1 MGARSKTGTPDNG
14 PSGMSDPF
22 ASGWGAGAK
31 PGPRAAA
38 SPRLLLRRLRQALA
52 APGDGQQRLDQIVTL
67 IAQSMAAE
75 VCSVYLMRGQDTLEL
90 SATEGLKREAVGRS
104 KLKLGEGLVGVTARE
119 GRPVITAKAR
129 EHPDFRYLPET
140 GEEIYSSFLG
150 VPIQKLGKTMGVLV
164 VQNERAVSYREEDSE
179 ALALVAMVIAEMAEA
194 GTLMPRDPDA
204 EDTREPIHITGQ
216 GAADGVALGPAHLH
230 EPKLLLPNPIS
241 DDPGQER
248 ERLREALEQL
258 RLDID
263 QMLGDE
269 ELAEG
274 EHRDVLETYRV
285 FANDPGWL
293 RKLEELIA
301 SGLTAEAAVDAART
315 EARAKLGGASD
326 PYLRER
332 FNDMD
337 DIAQR
342 LMRRLIAHDGDT
354 AEVVEGSILVARTMG
369 PGELMDYPRGVLA
382 GIVLE
387 EGAVSSHAAI
397 VARALDIPLIVQVHG
412 VTREVD
418 AGDTSIANGDHGH
431 VHVRPR
437 PDVVTAYEEKLSLRA
452 QEKAS
457 FAALRDLPATSLD
470 GVEVGLYMNGGL
482 AADLPSLNESGAEGV
497 GLLRTELHFMLNK
510 TMPTREQQ
518 AAFYSHVL
526 DKAGERPV
534 NFRTLDIGSDKV
546 LSYMKQPREENPA
559 LGWRAIRL
567 GLDRPVVLRMQ
578 IQALLRAAKGRPLR
592 LMFPMVAALLEFEKA
607 RDIVLEEVER
617 LDIHLQPEALKI
629 GAMLETP
636 SLAFAQDRF
645 FELADFISIGGNDL
659 VQFFF
664 AADRTNEKTAGRYE
678 VTHPAFL
685 SLIRM
690 IVARC
695 EAAGTDLSFCGEAA
709 GRPLDAL
716 ALAAAG
722 VRSFSMRP
730 ASIGPVKR
738 AIRAAEVAEI
748 DRVARNA
755 EASGVRVKQ
764 ALIEHCMESMIPI

>member
-1 MGARSKTGTPDNG
+1 
-14 PSGMSDPF
+14 MSDPF
-22 ASGWGAGAK
+22 SSGWGGGAK

-52 APGDGQQRLDQIVTL
+52 APGDGQERLNQIVTL

-75 VCSVYLMRGQDTLEL
+75 VCSVYLMRGQETLQL
-90 SATEGLKREAVGRS
+90 CATEGLKREAVHTAR
-104 KLKLGEGLVGVTARE
+104 LKVGEGLVGIIARE
-119 GRPVITAKAR
+119 AQPVITAKAR
-129 EHPDFRYLPET
+129 EHPEFRYLPET

-150 VPIQKLGKTMGVLV
+150 VPIQKLGKMMGVLV
-164 VQNERAVSYREEDSE
+164 VQNERAVSYSDEDSE
-179 ALALVAMVIAEMAEA
+179 ALALVAMVIAEMNEA
-194 GTLMPRDPDA
+194 GTLIPRDPGDEGQA
-204 EDTREPIHITGQ
+204 REPLHIMAQ

-230 EPKLLLPNPIS
+230 EPKLLLPNPIAE
-241 DDPGQER
+241 DPALER

-258 RLDID
+258 KTDID
-263 QMLGDE
+263 AMLDAEGVAD
-269 ELAEG
+269 EG
-274 EHRDVLETYRV
+274 EHREVLKTYRM
-285 FANDPGWL
+285 FANDRGWL
-293 RKLEELIA
+293 RKLEGFIA
-301 SGLTAEAAVDAART
+301 TGLTAEAAVDAART
-315 EARAKLGGASD
+315 EARAKVVASSD

-342 LMRRLIAHDGDT
+342 LMRRLIVRTEDA
-354 AEVVEGSILVARTMG
+354 AEVIEGAVLIARSLG
-369 PGELMDYPRGVLA
+369 PGELMDYPRGILA

-387 EGAVSSHAAI
+387 EGAISSHAAI
-397 VARALDIPLIVQVHG
+397 VARAMDIPLIVQARG
-412 VTREVD
+412 ITREAD
-418 AGDTSIANGDHGH
+418 PGDTIIVNGDQGH

-437 PDVVTAYEEKLSLRA
+437 PDVVTAYEEKLSLRL

-457 FAALRDLPATSLD
+457 FAALRNLPAASSD
-470 GVEVGLYMNGGL
+470 GVTVRLYMNGGL
-482 AADLPSLNESGAEGV
+482 AADLPSLDESGAEGV

-510 TMPTREQQ
+510 SMPTREQQ
-518 AAFYSHVL
+518 AAFYSHIL
-526 DKAGERPV
+526 DKAAARPV

-578 IQALLRAAKGRPLR
+578 MQALLRAAKGRPLR
-592 LMFPMVAALLEFEKA
+592 VMFPMVAAFAEFEKA
-607 RDIVLEEVER
+607 RAIMLEEVDR
-617 LDIHLQPEALKI
+617 LDMHLQPDDLKI

-645 FELADFISIGGNDL
+645 FELTDFVSIGGNDL
-659 VQFFF
+659 LQFFF

-695 EAAGTDLSFCGEAA
+695 AAAGTELSFCGEAA

-716 ALAAAG
+716 ALAAVG
-722 VRSFSMRP
+722 IRSFSMRP

-738 AIRAAEVAEI
+738 AIRAADLGDLA
-748 DRVARNA
+748 RVARDA
-755 EASGVRVKQ
+755 EASGVRVKE
-764 ALIEHCMESMIPI
+764 ALIEHCMETMIPI